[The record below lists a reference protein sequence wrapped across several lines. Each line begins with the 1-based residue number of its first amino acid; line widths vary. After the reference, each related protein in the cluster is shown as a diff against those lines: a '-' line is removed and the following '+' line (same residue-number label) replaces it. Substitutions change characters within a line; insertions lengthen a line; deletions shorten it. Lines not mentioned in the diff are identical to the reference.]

1 MFSDLGYEV
10 TFLARPISHR
20 FLLQKKTRAVKIS
33 NSFDLNFYLKRKID
47 LILMGSTAKFE
58 KIQKLIFNYA
68 NNEKI
73 LVIGIADAKMSSA
86 FRFKSDKE
94 NMIPNYLLVTNE
106 DTKKNLVNLG
116 FPKNK
121 IFNTGHPQYEN
132 LLSLKKNFSKEKIK
146 KLKIKVLGKQF
157 ENYPVITFVSEPT
170 IPDYNKSEFCGDWP
184 KEWINM
190 ERNNL
195 AINVFKRYA
204 KFLFNDYYK
213 IIRLHPKNKIEKS
226 KNFDIHFDK
235 VSFREDSDS
244 ILLISD
250 IIVGIT
256 SSMLIEAAVI
266 GIPTLSIQSRRNDY
280 LDIPKFVRENIS
292 LINSLKDFEKKIKK
306 KSTFPISV
314 SSSSKILKNFFK
326 ELNYSNE

>member
-1 MFSDLGYEV
+1 M
-10 TFLARPISHR
+10 H
-20 FLLQKKTRAVKIS
+20 
-33 NSFDLNFYLKRKID
+33 
-47 LILMGSTAKFE
+47 
-58 KIQKLIFNYA
+58 
-68 NNEKI
+68 
-73 LVIGIADAKMSSA
+73 
-86 FRFKSDKE
+86 
-94 NMIPNYLLVTNE
+94 
-106 DTKKNLVNLG
+106 
-116 FPKNK
+116 
-121 IFNTGHPQYEN
+121 
-132 LLSLKKNFSKEKIK
+132 
-146 KLKIKVLGKQF
+146 
-157 ENYPVITFVSEPT
+157 
-170 IPDYNKSEFCGDWP
+170 
-184 KEWINM
+184 
-190 ERNNL
+190 
-195 AINVFKRYA
+195 
-204 KFLFNDYYK
+204 NDYYK